1 MTAFRRAT
9 PADDALV
16 RRLLRDNG
24 MPTWVEMTVRREPSF
39 FAAGR
44 PLGEEWAVIGEDGA
58 DVVGMYTASLVAVFV
73 DGRPERLGYLGGLRV
88 NREHRHRIRH
98 LRDGYA
104 SIGALAPAAGTLPWW
119 FTVVAADNVAARRLL
134 EAGVAGLPGY
144 HALGEY
150 VTFGIAT
157 ARGRNHGLWRR
168 CDEAD
173 TARVIAFHNRHA
185 SAYDLAPVL
194 DEQVLAAVGLA
205 NFRMYEDQGEVG
217 GVAAL
222 WDQRRFKQIVANHYR
237 RPIAALLPAYNA
249 YAKVFRRVPLPRAG
263 RALEQTFVAFLA
275 LADGTAARGR
285 ELLEDLLAQC
295 ATPAASLGL
304 SAAHPLAQTVAEL
317 KPLRYPARIY
327 AVTFDAARPVSAR
340 PAQPEV
346 ALL

>member
-1 MTAFRRAT
+1 VTAFRRAT

-24 MPTWVEMTVRREPSF
+24 IPTWVEMTVRREPSF
-39 FAAGR
+39 FAAR
-44 PLGEEWAVIGEDGA
+44 KPLGEEWAVIGEDGTN
-58 DVVGMYTASLVAVFV
+58 VVGMYTASLVSVFV
-73 DGRPERLGYLGGLRV
+73 DGRAERLGYLGGLRV

-119 FTVVAADNVAARRLL
+119 FTVVSADNAAARRLL
-134 EAGVAGLPGY
+134 EAGIPGLPGY

-168 CDEAD
+168 CGDAD
-173 TARVIAFHNRHA
+173 ATHVIAFHNRHA
-185 SAYDLAPVL
+185 AAYDLAPVL
-194 DEQVLAAVGLA
+194 DEHGLAAVGLA
-205 NFRMYEDQGEVG
+205 NFRVYEDHGEIG

-222 WDQRRFKQIVANHYR
+222 WDQRDFKQIVANRYR
-237 RPIAALLPAYNA
+237 RPIAALLPVYNA
-249 YAKVFRRVPLPRAG
+249 YAKVFRRVPLPRTG
-263 RALEQTFVAFLA
+263 RALEQTFVAYLT
-275 LADGTAARGR
+275 LTARAAERGR

-295 ATPAASLGL
+295 TTPAASLGL
-304 SAAHPLAQTVAEL
+304 CAAHPLARTLAEL
-317 KPLRYPARIY
+317 KPLRYPARVY
-327 AVTFDAARPVSAR
+327 AVTFDGAQPASAR
-340 PAQPEV
+340 AVQPEV